1 MIGEPLEI
9 ERGQYRHLALEQTI
23 STNTLCLDYAAAGE
37 EGNLWITAEMQSG
50 GKGSRGRDWQ
60 SQRGNLFASLLLAN
74 PSEKSRL
81 ADLTFI
87 AALSVRAAIQ
97 KFSNSKNTIE
107 LKWPN
112 DVMLN
117 DRKCSGILLESV
129 HHQDRSY
136 VVVGIGIN
144 CQHFPAETLHP
155 STSLFAEGI
164 EVSSSTLFKT
174 LTKTMASYLSLWKHG
189 HNFSA
194 IRDLWLDCAY
204 NLGQKI
210 SVLIPGEN
218 ATEGH
223 FASIDENGYMLLE
236 LNDGSLRQISTA
248 DIFFNNTDNG
258 QRGDRRE

>member
-1 MIGEPLEI
+1 LIGEPLET
-9 ERGQYRHLALEQTI
+9 EQGSYRHLAVEQTA

-37 EGNLWITAEMQSG
+37 AGNLWITAETQTG

-60 SQRGNLFASLLLAN
+60 SQKGNLFASLLLTN

-87 AALSVRAAIQ
+87 AALSVREAILN
-97 KFSNSKNTIE
+97 FSTSSNQVE
-107 LKWPN
+107 VKWPN

-129 HHQDRSY
+129 HHHDATY
-136 VVVGIGIN
+136 VVVGIGVN
-144 CQHFPAETLHP
+144 CQHFPAQTLHP

-164 EVSSSTLFKT
+164 EVSSNRFFRTLAN
-174 LTKTMASYLSLWKHG
+174 TMASNISIWKSG
-189 HNFSA
+189 EKFSE
-194 IRDLWLDCAY
+194 IRSKWLDCAY
-204 NLGQKI
+204 KLGSEI
-210 SVLIPGEN
+210 SVHIPGES
-218 ATEGH
+218 ATEGR

-248 DIFFNNTDNG
+248 DIFFKKTDNG
-258 QRGDRRE
+258 Q